1 MNITN
6 KQFEA
11 LTDLYKIL
19 PAGDDF
25 RALPIDHQKIISNFD
40 AVLLELTGKK
50 KRDNARTAAYI
61 AEKRKDNK
69 NYAR

>member
-11 LTDLYKIL
+11 IERALKLLPEGEAFNIL
-19 PAGDDF
+19 PKETQE
-25 RALPIDHQKIISNFD
+25 IIISAD
-40 AVLLELTGKK
+40 ITLVELRKK
-50 KRDNARTAAYI
+50 KTKDNKRIAKYI